1 MESDVEYEQ
10 EQEEFGDDVE
20 DDLER
25 YEMRSSTVIEVI
37 QKNSVI
43 GLFSP
48 PNSLELFYL
57 CKVLEF
63 GIAKTRPDCFLQSLH
78 HKRETLHHSILL

>member
-25 YEMRSSTVIEVI
+25 YEMRSSTGIEAI
-37 QKNSVI
+37 QKKTVI

-57 CKVLEF
+57 CKVVEF
-63 GIAKTRPDCFLQSLH
+63 GIAEQDLNDSYNYYIAKG
-78 HKRETLHHSILL
+78 